1 VTIRG
6 VREKNCADSHDK
18 VLCLEELMTGAAAW
32 TEVSTVADLLV
43 RSARRHPDRDALV
56 FRGQRVTYGALLE
69 GARHVAR
76 GLLALGVRPGDHVGL
91 LAPNGVEYVE
101 AFFGVALLGGV
112 VVPLNARHRAEEL
125 GHVID
130 NGDLVALLTTAAE
143 GQHVD
148 MAGALRQGLPS
159 LAAAPDPTR
168 LALPEA
174 PRLRA
179 AALLAGERSEGFLPR
194 SRFDELAAGTDPEE
208 IDRLRAQV
216 RVRDVGAIMY
226 TSGTT
231 ASPKGCMLS
240 HEAMT
245 RGPVERARFRLG
257 TGDHDVTWSPGPLFH
272 IGTLAP
278 FLGVIGTAGTFVTD
292 VHFDPARALALL
304 AEERATV
311 AFPWFP
317 ALIQPLLDHPSF
329 DAQALDALRS
339 IFLIGPGVLLERVQS
354 LLPGC
359 ELVAACGMTE
369 AAGIYA
375 ISDRDDD
382 VELRARAQ
390 GKPCPGMEIRIV
402 DVETGADV
410 GPGVIGE
417 ILLRGYSVM
426 DGYYKDPEKTAE
438 TIDADRWLHTGD
450 LYSFTPEGQV
460 AFHGRLKDMLKVGG
474 ENVAA
479 VEIESFVARHP
490 AVEWVEVVGRPDPRL
505 DEVPVAFVEV
515 KAGHSVT
522 EVELLEFCTGR
533 IARYKIPRE
542 VHFLSA
548 GDWPRSAT
556 KINKNELRARLAAL
570 GPELAGAGGTP
581 S

>member
-1 VTIRG
+1 MHGKSRRIAPNPTMMCG
-6 VREKNCADSHDK
+6 CQ
-18 VLCLEELMTGAAAW
+18 EELMSGAAEW
-32 TEVSTVADLLV
+32 TAVSTVGDLLV
-43 RSARRHPDRDALV
+43 RSAVRHPDRDALV
-56 FRGQRVTYGALLE
+56 FPGRRVTYADLLT
-69 GARHVAR
+69 GARQVAR

-91 LAPNGVEYVE
+91 LAPNSVEYVE
-101 AFFGVALLGGV
+101 AFFGVSLLGAV

-125 GHVID
+125 GHVIE
-130 NGDLVALLTTAAE
+130 NGDVVAVLTAASE
-143 GQHVD
+143 GQHSD
-148 MAGALRQGLPS
+148 LAGSLRETLPS
-159 LAAAPDPTR
+159 LAGAPDPVR

-179 AALLAGERSEGFLPR
+179 AVLLAGERSDGFLPR
-194 SRFDELAAGTDPEE
+194 SRFDELAAGVEPAEV
-208 IDRLRAQV
+208 DRLRA
-216 RVRDVGAIMY
+216 RVRIRDIAAIMY

-231 ASPKGCMLS
+231 AHPKGCMLS

-257 TGDHDVTWSPGPLFH
+257 VGHHDVTWSPGPLFH
-272 IGTLAP
+272 IGALSP
-278 FLGVIGTAGTFVTD
+278 FLGVIGAAGTFLTD

-304 AEERATV
+304 GEERATV

-317 ALIQPLLDHPSF
+317 ALVQPLLDHPAF
-329 DAQALDALRS
+329 DPETLSTLRS

-354 LLPGC
+354 LLPAC

-369 AAGIYA
+369 TAGIYA
-375 ISDRDDD
+375 ISDREDD

-390 GKPCPGMEIRIV
+390 GKPCSGTEIRII
-402 DVETGADV
+402 DIETGADV

-417 ILLRGYSVM
+417 ILVRGYSLM
-426 DGYYKDPEKTAE
+426 EGYYEDPEKTAL
-438 TIDADRWLHTGD
+438 TIDPDGWLHTGD

-479 VEIESFVARHP
+479 VEIESFLARHP

-515 KAGHSVT
+515 KAGHAVT
-522 EVELLEFCTGR
+522 EAELLEFCSGR

-542 VHFLSA
+542 VHFVA
-548 GDWPRSAT
+548 ADQWPRSAT
-556 KINKNELRARLAAL
+556 KINKDKLRAMLASL
-570 GPELAGAGGTP
+570 GPQLAEAGSG

>member
-1 VTIRG
+1 MRASVDRTR
-6 VREKNCADSHDK
+6 
-18 VLCLEELMTGAAAW
+18 W
-32 TEVSTVADLLV
+32 TEASPIGDLLV
-43 RSARRHPDRDALV
+43 RSAAEHPDRDALV
-56 FRGQRVTYGALLE
+56 FPAQRVTYAELLA

-76 GLLALGVRPGDHVGL
+76 GLLAVGVRPGENVAL

-101 AFFGVALLGGV
+101 AFFAVSLVGGV

-130 NGDLVALLTTAAE
+130 DGDIVALLTTDTD
-143 GQHVD
+143 GQHSD
-148 MAGALRQGLPS
+148 LAGALRQGLPS
-159 LAAAPDPTR
+159 LGTAADAGELR
-168 LALPEA
+168 LPEA

-179 AALLAGERSEGFLPR
+179 AVLLAGESSPGFLPR
-194 SRFDELAAGTDPEE
+194 SRLDALAETVDEAEVD
-208 IDRLRAQV
+208 DLRARV
-216 RVRDVGAIMY
+216 RLRDVGAIMY

-231 ASPKGCMLS
+231 ANPKGCVLT

-245 RGPVERARFRLG
+245 RGPVERARHRFG
-257 TGDHDVTWSPGPLFH
+257 GGDHDITWSPGPLFH

-278 FLGVIGTAGTFVTD
+278 FLGVIGSAGTFVTD
-292 VHFDPARALALL
+292 VHFDEDRALELL
-304 AEERATV
+304 TREHVTV

-317 ALIQPLLDHPSF
+317 ALVQPLLDHPRF
-329 DAQALDALRS
+329 DPATLSALRTLL
-339 IFLIGPGVLLERVQS
+339 LIGPSVLLERVQS
-354 LLPGC
+354 LLPEC

-375 ISDRDDD
+375 VSDPEDD
-382 VELRARAQ
+382 VDLRARAQ
-390 GKPCPGMEIRIV
+390 GKACAGMEIRIV
-402 DVETGADV
+402 DVESGADV

-426 DGYYKDPEKTAE
+426 EGYYRAPEKTAE
-438 TIDADRWLHTGD
+438 ALDADRWLHTGD

-479 VEIESFVARHP
+479 VEIESYVARHP

-515 KAGHSVT
+515 KAGHVVT
-522 EVELLEFCTGR
+522 EAELLGFCAGR
-533 IARYKIPRE
+533 IARYKVPRAI
-542 VHFLSA
+542 HFLTA
-548 GDWPRSAT
+548 DEWPRSAT
-556 KINKNELRARLAAL
+556 KINKNELRARVASLASVP
-570 GPELAGAGGTP
+570 G
-581 S
+581 

>member
-1 VTIRG
+1 MT
-6 VREKNCADSHDK
+6 DSA
-18 VLCLEELMTGAAAW
+18 GW
-32 TEVSTVADLLV
+32 TEVSTVGDLLA
-43 RSARRHPDRDALV
+43 RSAALHPDRDALV
-56 FRGQRVTYGALLE
+56 FPGLRASYASVFE
-69 GARHVAR
+69 GARNVAR

-101 AFFGVALLGGV
+101 AFFGISLLGGV

-130 NGDLVALLTTAAE
+130 NGDVVALLTTAAQS
-143 GQHVD
+143 QHSD
-148 MAGALRQGLPS
+148 LAGALRSGLPS
-159 LAAAPDPTR
+159 LASAADPTR
-168 LALPEA
+168 LTLPEA
-174 PRLRA
+174 PRLRTA
-179 AALLAGERSEGFLPR
+179 VLLAGERSDGFLPR
-194 SRFDELAAGTDPEE
+194 SRFDELVSTVDPAE
-208 IDRLRAQV
+208 IDQLRARV
-216 RVRDVGAIMY
+216 RVRDTAAIMY

-231 ASPKGCMLS
+231 ANPKGCVLS

-257 TGDHDVTWSPGPLFH
+257 TGEGDVTWSPGPLFH
-272 IGTLAP
+272 IGTLSP

-292 VHFDPARALALL
+292 VHFDPSRALALL
-304 AEERATV
+304 AGEGATV

-317 ALIQPLLDHPSF
+317 ALLQPLLDQPEF
-329 DAQALDALRS
+329 DPAALSALRS
-339 IFLIGPGVLLERVQS
+339 LFLIGPSVLLERVQT
-354 LLPGC
+354 LLPRC

-382 VELRARAQ
+382 NDLRARAQ
-390 GKPCPGMEIRIV
+390 GKACPGMEVRIIDV
-402 DVETGADV
+402 DTGDDV

-417 ILLRGYSVM
+417 ILVRGYSVM
-426 DGYYKDPEKTAE
+426 DGYYRDPEKTAQS
-438 TIDADRWLHTGD
+438 IDADRWLHTGD

-479 VEIESFVARHP
+479 VEIEAFVARHP

-515 KAGHSVT
+515 KAGHTVT
-522 EVELLEFCTGR
+522 EAELLEFCAGR
-533 IARYKIPRE
+533 IARYKVPRE
-542 VHFLSA
+542 IHFVA
-548 GDWPRSAT
+548 ADEWPRSAT
-556 KINKNELRARLAAL
+556 KINKNGLRARLAAM
-570 GPELAGAGGTP
+570 GSQLAGTGGGEP
-581 S
+581 A

>member
-1 VTIRG
+1 
-6 VREKNCADSHDK
+6 
-18 VLCLEELMTGAAAW
+18 MTGSASW
-32 TEVSTVADLLV
+32 IEVSTVGDLLA
-43 RSARRHPDRDALV
+43 RSAALHPDRDALV
-56 FRGQRVTYGALLE
+56 FPGWRTTYAAVFD
-69 GARHVAR
+69 GARTVAR

-101 AFFGVALLGGV
+101 AFFGISLLGGV

-130 NGDLVALLTTAAE
+130 NGDVVALLTTASE
-143 GQHVD
+143 GQHSD
-148 MAGALRQGLPS
+148 LAGALRGGLPS
-159 LAAAPDPTR
+159 LASAADPTR
-168 LALPEA
+168 LTLAEA
-174 PRLRA
+174 PRLRTA
-179 AALLAGERSEGFLPR
+179 VLLAGEHSDGFLPR
-194 SRFDELAAGTDPEE
+194 SRFDELVATVDPAE
-208 IDRLRAQV
+208 IDRLRARV
-216 RVRDVGAIMY
+216 RVRDVAAIMY

-231 ASPKGCMLS
+231 ANPKGCVLS

-257 TGDHDVTWSPGPLFH
+257 TGEHDVTWSPGPLFH

-292 VHFDPARALALL
+292 VHLDPSRALALL
-304 AEERATV
+304 AGERATV

-317 ALIQPLLDHPSF
+317 ALLQPLLDHPDF
-329 DAQALDALRS
+329 DPTALSALRS
-339 IFLIGPGVLLERVQS
+339 LFLIGPGVLLERVQT

-375 ISDRDDD
+375 ISDPDDA

-390 GKPCPGMEIRIV
+390 GKACPGMEIRII
-402 DVETGADV
+402 DVETGDDV

-417 ILLRGYSVM
+417 ILVRGYSVM
-426 DGYYKDPEKTAE
+426 DGYYRAQEKTAE
-438 TIDADRWLHTGD
+438 SIDADRWLHTGD

-474 ENVAA
+474 ENVAS
-479 VEIESFVARHP
+479 VEIEAFVARHP

-515 KAGHSVT
+515 KAGHAVT
-522 EVELLEFCTGR
+522 EAEILEFCAGR
-533 IARYKIPRE
+533 IARYKVPHEI
-542 VHFLSA
+542 HFLSA
-548 GDWPRSAT
+548 DEWPRSAT
-556 KINKNELRARLAAL
+556 KINKNGLRARLATT
-570 GPELAGAGGTP
+570 GPQLARTGRSDP

>member
-1 VTIRG
+1 VTG
-6 VREKNCADSHDK
+6 SAS
-18 VLCLEELMTGAAAW
+18 W
-32 TEVSTVADLLV
+32 TEVSTVGDLLA
-43 RSARRHPDRDALV
+43 RSAALHPDRDALV
-56 FRGQRVTYGALLE
+56 FPGLRATYSAVYQGALD
-69 GARHVAR
+69 VAR

-101 AFFGVALLGGV
+101 AFFGISLLGGV
-112 VVPLNARHRAEEL
+112 VLPLNARHRAEEL
-125 GHVID
+125 GHVIH
-130 NGDLVALLTTAAE
+130 NGDLVALLTTAGE
-143 GQHVD
+143 GQHSD
-148 MAGALRQGLPS
+148 LAGALRSGLPS
-159 LAAAPDPTR
+159 LASAPDPTR

-174 PRLRA
+174 PRLRV
-179 AALLAGERSEGFLPR
+179 AALLAGEHSDGFLPR
-194 SRFDELAAGTDPEE
+194 SRFDELVATVDPAQ
-208 IDRLRAQV
+208 IDLLRARV
-216 RVRDVGAIMY
+216 RVRDVAAILY

-231 ASPKGCMLS
+231 ANPKGCVLS

-304 AEERATV
+304 ADEHATV

-317 ALIQPLLDHPSF
+317 ALLQPLLDHPGF
-329 DAQALDALRS
+329 DPDALSALRS
-339 IFLIGPGVLLERVQS
+339 IFLIGPGVLLERVQV

-382 VELRARAQ
+382 NELRARAQ
-390 GKPCPGMEIRIV
+390 GRACPGMEIRIV
-402 DVETGADV
+402 DVETGEDV

-417 ILLRGYSVM
+417 ILVRGYSVM
-426 DGYYKDPEKTAE
+426 EGYYRAPEKTAE
-438 TIDADRWLHTGD
+438 SIDADRWLHTGD

-479 VEIESFVARHP
+479 VEIEAFVARHP
-490 AVEWVEVVGRPDPRL
+490 AVEWVEVVGRADPRL

-515 KAGHSVT
+515 KAGHTVT
-522 EVELLEFCTGR
+522 EAEILEFCTGR

-542 VHFLSA
+542 IHFLSA
-548 GDWPRSAT
+548 HEWPRSAT
-556 KINKNELRARLAAL
+556 KINKNGLRARLATAD
-570 GPELAGAGGTP
+570 PQPAGAGGGDRT
-581 S
+581 